1 MDEVLKQMRD
11 VHEPDLVSWW
21 PPALGWWLLAAV
33 VLGLLLLAITLW
45 WWRRQRARD
54 WRVDARFR
62 LRQLTRSMDQN
73 DSRTVV
79 SELSELLRRVAMA
92 RFGRNSCAGLSGD
105 QWLQWLSDND
115 PSGFDWQQKGRVL
128 LELPYLPPGSGADNH
143 DLRRL
148 VAAAKRWVSSA
159 PDPSSEGSGASTMQ
173 TDLAEAARPI
183 SNSGR

>member
-1 MDEVLKQMRD
+1 MRD
-11 VHEPDLVSWW
+11 VHAPDAVSWW

-33 VLGLLLLAITLW
+33 LLGLMLLALYGW

-62 LRQLTRSMDQN
+62 LRQLARSMDQN
-73 DSRTVV
+73 DSRTVI

-92 RFGRNSCAGLSGD
+92 RFGRSRCAGLSGD
-105 QWLQWLSDND
+105 DWLTWLSDND
-115 PSGFDWQQKGRVL
+115 PSGFDWQKKGRVL

-159 PDPSSEGSGASTMQ
+159 PDPTGSGGQGQQQAAGSAS
-173 TDLAEAARPI
+173 DLAAAAAR
-183 SNSGR
+183 SGR